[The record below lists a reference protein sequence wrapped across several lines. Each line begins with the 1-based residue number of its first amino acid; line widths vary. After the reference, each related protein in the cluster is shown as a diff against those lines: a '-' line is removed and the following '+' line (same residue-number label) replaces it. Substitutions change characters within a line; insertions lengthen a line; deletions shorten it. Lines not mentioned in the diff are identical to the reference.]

1 MGVWVFVCIRERDKD
16 EEKKE
21 MENLQATEM
30 SNLEKGSLNQAALVA
45 SCPTWARGIEEDL
58 PARAC
63 PPPLPSM
70 CW

>member
-1 MGVWVFVCIRERDKD
+1 MLVCIRERDKD

-30 SNLEKGSLNQAALVA
+30 FNLEKRSLNQGALVD
-45 SCPTWARGIEEDL
+45 SCPTWARGTEEGL